1 MSAYSR
7 EELAERAGVGVE
19 YIDRLV
25 GLGLL
30 NPADG
35 SEPFGPSDVY
45 RIRLV
50 IACEQAGLPAE
61 SLSEAVKAGRVT
73 LSFLDLPHYR
83 RWSSLGSQTYREVTE
98 EAGLDLDLVLDSVQ
112 ALGYLRPAPDDRIR
126 EDDLDLLPLI
136 QLVAP
141 AMDHEAIVRI
151 ARVYADSVRRIVE
164 AEAAIYDEFF
174 LGEFLR
180 QGVPFQEAA
189 EVANQVGAAATPLQE
204 RFILMNYRR
213 QQEKRWTEYTV
224 EIIENVMDEMGLY
237 ERPARPPAFGFVDLA
252 GYTRLTEERGDR
264 AVARLARE
272 LSEMVDVVARHHDGQ
287 PVKWLGDGIMVHFR
301 NAGRAVTGTLEIVQ
315 RAPEVGLP
323 AHAGVAA
330 GPAVFQ
336 DGDYY
341 GRTVNM
347 AARIASHADPGQTL
361 VSGETAELASGGP
374 VSFREIGPVELK
386 GFTKPVLVYEA
397 LAARG

>member
-19 YIDRLV
+19 FIDRLV

-30 NPADG
+30 APAAG
-35 SEPFGPSDVY
+35 PKPFGPAGVY

-50 IACEQAGLPAE
+50 IACEQAGLRAE
-61 SLSEAVKAGRVT
+61 SLSEAVKTGKIT
-73 LSFLDLPHYR
+73 LSFLDQPHF
-83 RWSSLGSQTYREVTE
+83 RWSFLGSKNYRQIAE

-112 ALGYLRPAPDDRIR
+112 ALGYVRPAPDDRIR
-126 EDDLDLLPLI
+126 EDDLEMIPLI

-141 AMDHEAIVRI
+141 SMDHEAIVRT
-151 ARVYADSVRRIVE
+151 ARVSAESVRRIVE

-180 QGVPFQEAA
+180 QGVPFPEAA
-189 EVANQVGAAATPLQE
+189 DIANQVAAAATPLQE

-213 QQEKRWTEYTV
+213 QQEKRWTEYSV

-264 AVARLARE
+264 AVARLAGE
-272 LSEMVDVVARHHDGQ
+272 LSEMVDVVARHHGGQ

-347 AARIASHADPGQTL
+347 AARIASHAHPGQTL

-386 GFTKPVLVYEA
+386 GFTNPVLVYEA